1 LFKKIKRTAAA
12 MRPERKKEL
21 QLFERHSGIRFR
33 ELESLN
39 QAFTHRSYAHEAAE
53 TGENNE
59 RLEFL
64 GDSVLGMV
72 VSEYLYQTLT
82 DQAEGELARVKSF
95 VVSEA
100 SLSEISKKLRVDN
113 FILIG
118 KGEEYSGGRS
128 KKAILADALEAIIG
142 AYYLDSGFLPARKF
156 IRQLLVPEINK
167 VLEDRHAKDY
177 KTLLQEYVQKR
188 MKTYPHYKV
197 VQKTG
202 PDHDRTFW
210 IEVHVGGRSFGAGK
224 GKNKKEAEQD
234 AARLAYEGMHA
245 AEKLPRAAALA
256 SQRPPQRSALLP
268 PAGDAEP
275 GAPRAAV
282 GPSGPA
288 GARRGRPRRDIR
300 RPRG

>member
-12 MRPERKKEL
+12 VRPERRKEL

-82 DQAEGELARVKSF
+82 DQAEGELARIKSF

-128 KKAILADALEAIIG
+128 KKAILADALEGIIG

-245 AEKLPRAAALA
+245 AEKLPRAAA
-256 SQRPPQRSALLP
+256 
-268 PAGDAEP
+268 
-275 GAPRAAV
+275 GA
-282 GPSGPA
+282 SGPA
-288 GARRGRPRRDIR
+288 GAPKVAAGPVGPRRERPQRDSR